1 VGLEYRAPSAV
12 QAPAPRQVLLRE
24 RSRARRHRRPPAA
37 ALLAAQ
43 PSVALREASLVP
55 QLALQWVLLAVLRQH
70 RRPQELQQAPL
81 QAQQQQERYAVRT
94 AIPMAIAV
102 MMAAAMMVAAAA
114 EAMVAAV
121 MAEAVMVVT
130 AVMAVAT
137 AVMAAKSVAWV

>member
-1 VGLEYRAPSAV
+1 
-12 QAPAPRQVLLRE
+12 
-24 RSRARRHRRPPAA
+24 
-37 ALLAAQ
+37 
-43 PSVALREASLVP
+43 VP